1 MNEPINDQKLV
12 GFLKQYRPIIPEEAP
27 DLEQRIMVAI
37 EGKSLVA
44 NRDKDTI
51 KNSPILSLFAK
62 GKAKIQNRL
71 WVFPPAIAAS
81 LLVAWSGYHT
91 LTPTRLSATE
101 EAHLEAFLLSNWDG
115 GVSDSNLLPMTFST
129 DNQQSTTNN

>member
-1 MNEPINDQKLV
+1 MNEPISDKKLV
-12 GFLKQYRPIIPEEAP
+12 SFLKLYRPIIPEEMP

-37 EGKSLVA
+37 EGENSTA
-44 NRDKDTI
+44 NRDKDKI
-51 KNSPILSLFAK
+51 QNLPLLSLFAK
-62 GKAKIQNRL
+62 HRAKIQNRL

-101 EAHLEAFLLSNWDG
+101 EAHLEAFLVSNWDG
-115 GVSDSNLLPMTFST
+115 AVSDSNLLPMTFPT
-129 DNQQSTTNN
+129 DN